1 MHAAIWFFPLLGL
14 ITIILILLALH
25 LLLSSQRSQKKKRT
39 NAFIHGNATPG
50 SRDKLGM
57 AYPPRDEY
65 VCQKWS
71 GTNVHTD
78 GEVRNFMCGL
88 DHLPDY
94 IQDFLARA
102 DIYYYSNKNYCNKKQ
117 CGNELKARQIDH

>member
-1 MHAAIWFFPLLGL
+1 
-14 ITIILILLALH
+14 
-25 LLLSSQRSQKKKRT
+25 
-39 NAFIHGNATPG
+39 
-50 SRDKLGM
+50 M
-57 AYPPRDEY
+57 AYPPGDEY

-71 GTNVHTD
+71 GTKVHTD
-78 GEVRNFMCGL
+78 GEARNFMCGL